1 MPAWLVGAVQ
11 WLHVLFGIF
20 WFGVVLTLTFV
31 VVPALSRAPQ
41 PGKQTLVGV
50 LQQRLHR
57 LLPAVAG
64 MTILLGLVRGTF
76 MGPVTGLQVALGTA
90 YGWTWTAALVFS
102 IATLIIGARGIGGG
116 FIRLATMALTDDGA
130 SRAAYDT
137 QLQRIRLAGYV
148 AVVGFLAIITCMILM
163 RFGY

>member
-1 MPAWLVGAVQ
+1 VQ

-20 WFGVVLTLTFV
+20 WFGAVLTLTFV
-31 VVPALSRAPQ
+31 VVPALGRAPQ
-41 PGKQTLVGV
+41 PGKQTLVGA

-64 MTILLGLVRGTF
+64 ITILLGLVRG
-76 MGPVTGLQVALGTA
+76 MILGPITSLQVAFDTA
-90 YGWTWTAALVFS
+90 YGRTWTAALVFS

-116 FIRLATMALTDDGA
+116 FTRLATKALTADGA
-130 SRAAYDT
+130 SRANYDA
-137 QLQRIRLAGYV
+137 QLQKVRVAGYL
-148 AVVGFLAIITCMILM
+148 AIIGFLATMTCMILM

>member
-1 MPAWLVGAVQ
+1 MPIWLVGTVQ

-31 VVPALSRAPQ
+31 VVPALGRAPQ
-41 PGKQTLVGV
+41 PGKQTLVGA

-57 LLPAVAG
+57 LLPSVAG
-64 MTILLGLVRGTF
+64 MTMLLGLVRGTI
-76 MGPVTGLQVALGTA
+76 MGPVTSLQAAFGTA
-90 YGWTWTAALVFS
+90 YGRTWTAALVFS
-102 IATLIIGARGIGGG
+102 IATLIVGARGIGGG
-116 FIRLATMALTDDGA
+116 FIRLTAKALTADGA

-137 QLQRIRLAGYV
+137 QLQKIRLAGYL
-148 AVVGFLAIITCMILM
+148 AIIGFLATITCMILM